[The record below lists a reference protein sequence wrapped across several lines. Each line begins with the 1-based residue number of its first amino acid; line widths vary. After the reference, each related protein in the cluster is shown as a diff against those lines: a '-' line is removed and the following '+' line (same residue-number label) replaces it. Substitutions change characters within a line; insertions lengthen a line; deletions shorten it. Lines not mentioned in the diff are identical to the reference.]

1 MTKRLMEW
9 QQPHRHADAALV
21 RSGPEGMYWQAGDG
35 LVVHVA
41 APERAAVVRDEPHRP
56 QLAHQQEMQR
66 EVSGA
71 VGPAG
76 LAVALWVRLFAP
88 AA

>member
-1 MTKRLMEW
+1 MRKRWQEW

-21 RSGPEGMYWQAGDG
+21 RGGPEGMYWQAGDV

-41 APERAAVVRDEPHRP
+41 APERAAVVRDEPHRT
-56 QLAHQQEMQR
+56 QLVLREEMQR
-66 EVSGA
+66 EASGA